1 MKHLLLLLAIMANSA
16 FLLAMESAAPSITC
30 INGLSANLD
39 GSASVTIWASDVLLY
54 AEDDNTPANQLVFGI
69 RVAGNGSGF
78 PFDASGNPILNQTFG
93 CIHLGIIDLELW
105 VMDADGNTSYC
116 TTYVIVEDN
125 FNNCP
130 PVIDTI
136 NPTIVCINGM
146 SVNIEPSAT
155 VTVWTTDVLEYAQDD
170 ITQNQDLVY
179 GIRVAGNGSGFPA
192 EANGDP
198 IVNQVFEC
206 IHIGTIELE
215 LWVKD
220 QAGNTDFCLTTVVV
234 QDGNNNCPPVV
245 DSVSPTIVC
254 LNGLSANVG
263 PDGTITIWTSDLLQ
277 YAEDNITPNQLLVF
291 GMRQAGSGSG
301 FPFDANGNPIENI
314 VFGCENLGSNLVE
327 LWVVDQAGNSVY
339 CTVTVIISDNSNNCP
354 FNPAS
359 GTAESGAVVRS
370 LHISPNPASGSSSL
384 LMRCIDA
391 GTNWNLQITESS
403 GRLVRQDIGSGPAFD
418 LSGKGLAP
426 GLYFLR
432 LLCDDG
438 KTHVGKL
445 NIQ

>member
-1 MKHLLLLLAIMANSA
+1 MANSA
-16 FLLAMESAAPSITC
+16 FLLAMESAAPTITC

-39 GSASVTIWASDVLLY
+39 GSGSVTIWASDVLLY

-78 PFDASGNPILNQTFG
+78 PFDANGNPILSQTFE
-93 CIHLGIIDLELW
+93 CIHLGIIDIELW
-105 VMDADGNTSYC
+105 AMDADGNTSSC
-116 TTYVIVEDN
+116 TTYVIVQDN

-130 PVIDTI
+130 PVVDSVS
-136 NPTIVCINGM
+136 PTIVCINGI
-146 SVNIEPSAT
+146 SVNIEPSGT
-155 VTVWTTDVLEYAQDD
+155 VTVWTTDVLVYAQDD

-179 GIRVAGNGSGFPA
+179 GIRVAGNGSGFPT

-220 QAGNTDFCLTTVVV
+220 QDGNTDFCLTTVVV

-245 DSVSPTIVC
+245 DSVPPTIVC

-291 GMRQAGSGSG
+291 GMRQAGTGSG

-314 VFGCENLGSNLVE
+314 VFGCENLGINLVE
-327 LWVVDQAGNSVY
+327 LWVMDQAGNSAY
-339 CTVTVIISDNSNNCP
+339 CTTTVIISDNFNTCP
-354 FNPAS
+354 LNQASGTSESDSKVQALRIAPNPAS
-359 GTAESGAVVRS
+359 GTSN
-370 LHISPNPASGSSSL
+370 LT
-384 LMRCIDA
+384 MRGIDA

-403 GRLVRQDIGSGPAFD
+403 GRLVRQDSGSGPAYD
-418 LSGKGLAP
+418 LSGKELAP

-438 KTHVGKL
+438 KTFVGKL